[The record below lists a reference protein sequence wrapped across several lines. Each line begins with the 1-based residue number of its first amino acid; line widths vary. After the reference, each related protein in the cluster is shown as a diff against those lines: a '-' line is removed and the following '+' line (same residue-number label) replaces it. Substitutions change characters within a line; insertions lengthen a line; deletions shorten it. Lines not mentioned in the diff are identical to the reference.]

1 MRKASILILCLV
13 LLLCAAACGK
23 AAEEEPFS
31 AAFTI
36 RPPESL
42 TEVFF
47 DTSYTA
53 PETQVIRDDTL
64 DYDALRALYIEGL
77 FGEETESTVRW
88 STPLLYALEGEF
100 TTQDAQ
106 VLSELTMELARVN
119 GFPGMRETTSAN
131 ANVHIRFAKA
141 DKPDFR
147 YTADEHG
154 RIRTV
159 NITVPASFMPAQRSA
174 AVRQYMMRGCGFL
187 QTVETTLDSV
197 LAEKPASDLSDADFI
212 LLNVL
217 YGGTEPGADKAACLA
232 AFEGY
237 FTQE

>member
-1 MRKASILILCLV
+1 MRKVSILFLCLV
-13 LLLCAAACGK
+13 LLLCAASCGK

-42 TEVFF
+42 TEIFF

-53 PETQVIRDDTL
+53 PETQVIRDDAL
-64 DYDALRALYIEGL
+64 DYDALRTLYIDGL
-77 FGEETESTVRW
+77 FGEQTESAVRW

-100 TTQDAQ
+100 TTQDSQ
-106 VLSELTMELARVN
+106 ILSELAMELARVN

-131 ANVHIRFAKA
+131 ANVHVRFERA
-141 DKPDFR
+141 DKPEFR
-147 YTADEHG
+147 YAADEHG

-159 NITVPASFMPAQRSA
+159 EITVPASFMPAQRSA

-197 LAEKPASDLSDADFI
+197 LAEKPASNLTDADFI

-232 AFEGY
+232 AFEQY
-237 FTQE
+237 FTEE